1 MEFLR
6 FDSDKCSLC
15 GVCVEKCPFG
25 ALKMERRGIKVGD
38 NCRMCGI
45 CVRQCPEKALCFEQR
60 AGEVDKSQWKDF
72 LIYVE
77 QEQGEIHPVA
87 FELIGEAK
95 KMAAKVNY
103 KVNCVLVG
111 AGGTAENAQ
120 TLLEYGVDTVYI
132 YEHPG
137 FEGFKADCYTD
148 AVADCI
154 AELKPSSVLIGATAL
169 GRSLAPRLST
179 RFHTGLTADCTTLD
193 IKENTD
199 MIQIRPAFGGNIMAQ
214 IAITHSRPQFA
225 TVRYRVMDR
234 APKVDS
240 PSGKI
245 IRREVSEDMVRS
257 KIRVL
262 SSEIIA
268 RQKGLE
274 EEDIIVVAGRGVKN
288 EKDVEMCRELA
299 DALGGQLAFTRPMV
313 ENGFG
318 DTAHQIGL
326 SGRTVRP
333 KLIITCGVSGA
344 IQFTSC
350 MKASE
355 CIVAINTDPDAQ
367 IFKTAHYCIND
378 DLYKV
383 VPALTELIKNRK
395 EDEKSCHF
403 PTKK

>member
-1 MEFLR
+1 MDFLSFNAER
-6 FDSDKCSLC
+6 CSLC

-25 ALKMERRGIKVGD
+25 ALRMEKNGIKVGD
-38 NCRMCGI
+38 TCRMCGI
-45 CVRQCPEKALCFEQR
+45 CVRQCPEKALRFEQR
-60 AGEVDKSQWKDF
+60 AGEVDKSKWSDF

-77 QEQGEIHPVA
+77 QERGDIHPVA
-87 FELIGEAK
+87 YELIGEAR

-103 KVNCVLVG
+103 KVNCVIVGG
-111 AGGTAENAQ
+111 AGTEENAKK
-120 TLLEYGVDTVYI
+120 LLSYGVDKVYV

-137 FEGFKADCYTD
+137 FENFRADCFTD

-154 AELKPSSVLIGATAL
+154 SMAKPSSVLIGATAL

-214 IAITHSRPQFA
+214 ISITRSRPQFA

-234 APKVDS
+234 AAKVEN
-240 PSGKI
+240 PAGEI
-245 IRREVSEDMVRS
+245 VRC
-257 KIRVL
+257 RVTDEMTYSRIQIL
-262 SSEIIA
+262 SSQVID

-274 EEDIIVVAGRGVKN
+274 EEDIIVVAGRGVRG

-355 CIVAINTDPDAQ
+355 CIVAINNDPEAQ
-367 IFKTAHYCIND
+367 IFKVAHYCIND
-378 DLYKV
+378 DLYRV
-383 VPALTELIKNRK
+383 VPKLIELLRNRK
-395 EDEKSCHF
+395 ED
-403 PTKK
+403 